1 MSSGKAPDIADRAPA
16 APQHD
21 AEEVGELLVHMGE
34 EFVAEDTKGGFP
46 PVAERAHPEVFGDLD
61 DVLVDEVRVAR
72 PAGLSRPADEG
83 RVDGP
88 MGAMAGSRQRS
99 IPLDY
104 GSPWHVLRHQAPQL
118 VLVRGLRPRR
128 WGRVSDTDPDHVLD
142 IVEPPFT

>member
-1 MSSGKAPDIADRAPA
+1 M
-16 APQHD
+16 
-21 AEEVGELLVHMGE
+21 
-34 EFVAEDTKGGFP
+34 
-46 PVAERAHPEVFGDLD
+46 
-61 DVLVDEVRVAR
+61 
-72 PAGLSRPADEG
+72 PADQSCQVAAGETSV
-83 RVDGP
+83 VDGP

-104 GSPWHVLRHQAPQL
+104 GSPRQILRHQAPQL